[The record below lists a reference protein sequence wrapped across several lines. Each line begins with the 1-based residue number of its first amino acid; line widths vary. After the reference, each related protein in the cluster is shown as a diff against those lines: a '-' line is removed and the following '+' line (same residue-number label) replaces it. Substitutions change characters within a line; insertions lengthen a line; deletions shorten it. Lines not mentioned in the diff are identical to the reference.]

1 MKKTKIIAS
10 LGPSSSDQKTIIEM
24 ARNGVDVF
32 RINLSHATFSEC
44 DEYIKK
50 IHNAEE
56 KTKRILGIMLDIDGP
71 SIRLDSLKEGEVELL
86 EEKEIRFYNYHVVCN
101 NTQLSTNYDNIAN
114 LVNIGDKILLSN
126 GEVKLEVKE
135 INNDNFLCKILE
147 GGIIKSNQTVYI
159 ENNKTNLPSISKKD
173 YENIMYAIK
182 NNVDFLALSFVRD
195 EQDVLAVV
203 DILIENGNES
213 ISLISKIEN
222 ERAFL
227 NLDEILKVSDGV
239 MIGRGDFGL
248 DVEISKLPYYQKE
261 ILKKTNEVEKIGLV
275 ATDFL
280 KTMVHDKAP
289 SRAEV
294 LDIYNAVLDK
304 TDGIVLCDETTIG
317 DYPNEAIKVLK
328 NVIIEAENNFPYKE
342 NLDKT
347 FKEGNQDV
355 TSTISY
361 SVVDSAILL
370 DANCILANTMS
381 GYTARKIS
389 YFKPKCP
396 ILGLSP
402 NLSTVRSLTLNYGV
416 IPVLSKKYTD
426 TDEIVKECINKYK
439 DIVDYKEDD
448 VVIITGGLPLNNKN
462 TDFMKIE
469 KIQKT
474 EK

>member
-71 SIRLDSLKEGEVELL
+71 SIRLDALKEGEDIIQ
-86 EEKEIRFYNYHVVCN
+86 EIRDG
-101 NTQLSTNYDNIAN
+101 NYDNIAN

-213 ISLISKIEN
+213 ISLISKI
-222 ERAFL
+222 
-227 NLDEILKVSDGV
+227 
-239 MIGRGDFGL
+239 
-248 DVEISKLPYYQKE
+248 
-261 ILKKTNEVEKIGLV
+261 
-275 ATDFL
+275 
-280 KTMVHDKAP
+280 
-289 SRAEV
+289 
-294 LDIYNAVLDK
+294 
-304 TDGIVLCDETTIG
+304 
-317 DYPNEAIKVLK
+317 
-328 NVIIEAENNFPYKE
+328 
-342 NLDKT
+342 
-347 FKEGNQDV
+347 
-355 TSTISY
+355 
-361 SVVDSAILL
+361 
-370 DANCILANTMS
+370 
-381 GYTARKIS
+381 
-389 YFKPKCP
+389 
-396 ILGLSP
+396 
-402 NLSTVRSLTLNYGV
+402 
-416 IPVLSKKYTD
+416 
-426 TDEIVKECINKYK
+426 
-439 DIVDYKEDD
+439 
-448 VVIITGGLPLNNKN
+448 
-462 TDFMKIE
+462 
-469 KIQKT
+469 
-474 EK
+474 